1 MEFFLNHINYF
12 GVTHKNTDLTN
23 REIFALNDEQ
33 ISMAYKLASA
43 HNIKELYILST
54 CARTE
59 FFGHCDSKNLHSF
72 IKKVYHILERNCD
85 YNFLIHK
92 QGEECVKHMMEVSCS
107 VTSLLIGETEITNQI
122 KKSFQLAKNHKST
135 KSILSRLIE
144 SSLEAGKKIRNKT
157 KLSNGSSSI
166 SYAAVE
172 KIIENVDRIDNKKIL
187 IIGAG
192 MTGKLVAYSLQKK
205 GAKDVFISNR
215 DVNRG
220 KVLSK
225 KINGN
230 FLPLDKISESLS
242 EFSIIVTC
250 TNASY
255 KLIEYNDILKIDSVH
270 PILFMDLSVP
280 RNIDHKVKNID
291 FVTLLTIE
299 DIDNIIQKYRHKRK
313 SELPKAMRLIDGY
326 VIDYLQWF
334 DDLNVTPTIANL
346 KNHYDRIQI
355 NELKKVSRKY
365 DSKTLAAIDVF
376 SNSLLKKIM
385 KDSIEYLKSD
395 EVNEK
400 SKIQYIE
407 IMSSI
412 YKFKK

>member
-1 MEFFLNHINYF
+1 MEFFLNHINYY
-12 GVTHKNTDLTN
+12 GVNHKNTDLAN
-23 REIFALNDEQ
+23 REIYALNDEQ
-33 ISMAYKLASA
+33 ISMAYELASR

-59 FFGHCDSKNLHSF
+59 FFGYCESKALYSF
-72 IKKVYHILERNCD
+72 IKKVYHILERDCD
-85 YNFLIHK
+85 YNFLMHK
-92 QGEECVKHMMEVSCS
+92 QGENCVKHIMEVSCS

-135 KSILSRLIE
+135 KSILSRLIQ

-157 KLSNGSSSI
+157 KLSDGSSSI

-192 MTGKLVAYSLQKK
+192 MTGKLVAYNLQKK
-205 GAKDVFISNR
+205 GAKNIFISNR

-220 KVLSK
+220 KVLSR

-230 FLPLDKISESLS
+230 FIPLDKISKSLS
-242 EFSIIVTC
+242 EFSIIVAC
-250 TNASY
+250 TNASN
-255 KLIEYNDILKIDSVH
+255 KLIEFKDIHELDSIH
-270 PILFMDLSVP
+270 PVLFMDLSVP
-280 RNIDHKVKNID
+280 RNIDQKIKNIE

-299 DIDNIIQKYRHKRK
+299 DIDNIIQKYKQKRK
-313 SELPKAMRLIDGY
+313 SELPKAIKLIDGF

-395 EVNEK
+395 DVNEK

>member
-1 MEFFLNHINYF
+1 VEFFLNHINYF

-33 ISMAYKLASA
+33 ISMAYELASA

-59 FFGHCDSKNLHSF
+59 FFGHCDSKDLHSF
-72 IKKVYHILERNCD
+72 IIKVYHILERNCD

-192 MTGKLVAYSLQKK
+192 MTGKLVAYNLQKK

-230 FLPLDKISESLS
+230 FLPLEKISESLS
-242 EFSIIVTC
+242 EFSIIVAC

-280 RNIDHKVKNID
+280 RNIDHKIKNID

-299 DIDNIIQKYRHKRK
+299 DIDNIIQKYRQKRK
-313 SELPKAMRLIDGY
+313 SELPKAMRLIDGF

>member
-242 EFSIIVTC
+242 EFSIIVAC

>member
-33 ISMAYKLASA
+33 ISMAYELASA

-59 FFGHCDSKNLHSF
+59 FFGHCDSKDLHSF

-192 MTGKLVAYSLQKK
+192 MTGKLVAYNLQKK

-299 DIDNIIQKYRHKRK
+299 DIDNIIQKYRQKRK
-313 SELPKAMRLIDGY
+313 SELPKAMRLIDGC

>member
-192 MTGKLVAYSLQKK
+192 MTGKLVAYNLQKK

-220 KVLSK
+220 KK
-225 KINGN
+225 
-230 FLPLDKISESLS
+230 
-242 EFSIIVTC
+242 
-250 TNASY
+250 
-255 KLIEYNDILKIDSVH
+255 
-270 PILFMDLSVP
+270 
-280 RNIDHKVKNID
+280 
-291 FVTLLTIE
+291 
-299 DIDNIIQKYRHKRK
+299 
-313 SELPKAMRLIDGY
+313 
-326 VIDYLQWF
+326 
-334 DDLNVTPTIANL
+334 
-346 KNHYDRIQI
+346 
-355 NELKKVSRKY
+355 
-365 DSKTLAAIDVF
+365 
-376 SNSLLKKIM
+376 
-385 KDSIEYLKSD
+385 
-395 EVNEK
+395 
-400 SKIQYIE
+400 
-407 IMSSI
+407 
-412 YKFKK
+412 

>member
-192 MTGKLVAYSLQKK
+192 MTGKLVAYNLQKK

>member
-33 ISMAYKLASA
+33 ISMAYELASA

-59 FFGHCDSKNLHSF
+59 FFGHCDSKDLHSF

-280 RNIDHKVKNID
+280 RNIDHKIKNID

>member
-1 MEFFLNHINYF
+1 VEFFLNHINYF

>member
-1 MEFFLNHINYF
+1 MEFFLNHINYY
-12 GVTHKNTDLTN
+12 GVTHKNTDLKN

-33 ISMAYKLASA
+33 ISMAYELAST

-59 FFGHCDSKNLHSF
+59 FFGYCETKVLYNF

-85 YNFLIHK
+85 YNFLLKK
-92 QGEECVKHMMEVSCS
+92 QGEDCIKHMMEVSCG

-122 KKSFQLAKNHKST
+122 KKSYQLAKNCKST
-135 KSILSRLIE
+135 KSILSRLIQ
-144 SSLEAGKKIRNKT
+144 SSLEAGKKIRNNT
-157 KLSNGSSSI
+157 KLSDGSSSI

-172 KIIENVDRIDNKKIL
+172 KIIENVDILANKKIL

-192 MTGKLVAYSLQKK
+192 MTGKLVAYNLQKK
-205 GAKDVFISNR
+205 GAKKIFISNR

-220 KVLSK
+220 RVLSK
-225 KINGN
+225 KINGK
-230 FLPLDKISESLS
+230 FLPLDEISKSLS
-242 EFSIIVTC
+242 DFSIVVAC
-250 TNASY
+250 TNAYY
-255 KLIEYNDILKIDSVH
+255 KLIEYNDIQKIDSDH

-280 RNIDHKVKNID
+280 RNIDQKIKNID

-299 DIDNIIQKYRHKRK
+299 DIDNIIQKYKEKRK
-313 SELPKAMRLIDGY
+313 SELPKAKKLIDGF

-355 NELKKVSRKY
+355 NELKKVSKRY
-365 DSKTLAAIDVF
+365 DSKTLAAIDIF

-395 EVNEK
+395 DINEK

>member
-1 MEFFLNHINYF
+1 VEFFLNHINYF

-192 MTGKLVAYSLQKK
+192 MTGKLVAYNLQKK

>member
-33 ISMAYKLASA
+33 ISMAYELASA

-59 FFGHCDSKNLHSF
+59 FFGHCDSKDLHSF

-242 EFSIIVTC
+242 EFSIIVAC

-280 RNIDHKVKNID
+280 RNIDHKIKNID

>member
-1 MEFFLNHINYF
+1 VEFFLNHINYF

-33 ISMAYKLASA
+33 ISMAYELASA

-192 MTGKLVAYSLQKK
+192 MTGKLVAYNLQKK

-242 EFSIIVTC
+242 EFSIIVAC

>member
-33 ISMAYKLASA
+33 ISMAYELASA

-59 FFGHCDSKNLHSF
+59 FFGHCDSKDLHSF

-192 MTGKLVAYSLQKK
+192 MTGKLVAYNLQKK

-242 EFSIIVTC
+242 EFSIIVAC

>member
-1 MEFFLNHINYF
+1 VEFFLNHINYF

-33 ISMAYKLASA
+33 ISMAYELASA

-59 FFGHCDSKNLHSF
+59 FFGHCDSKDLHSF

-192 MTGKLVAYSLQKK
+192 MTGKLVAYNLQKK

-242 EFSIIVTC
+242 EFSIIVAC

>member
-1 MEFFLNHINYF
+1 MDFFLNHINYF

>member
-1 MEFFLNHINYF
+1 MDFFLNHINYF

-192 MTGKLVAYSLQKK
+192 MTGKLVAYNLQKK

>member
-33 ISMAYKLASA
+33 ISMAYELASA

-59 FFGHCDSKNLHSF
+59 FFGHCDSKDLHSF

-192 MTGKLVAYSLQKK
+192 MTGKLVAYNLQKK

-230 FLPLDKISESLS
+230 FLPLEKISESLS
-242 EFSIIVTC
+242 EFSIIVAC

-280 RNIDHKVKNID
+280 RNIDHKIKNID

-299 DIDNIIQKYRHKRK
+299 DIDNIIQKYRQKRK
-313 SELPKAMRLIDGY
+313 SELPKAMRLIDGF

>member
-33 ISMAYKLASA
+33 ISMAYELASA

-59 FFGHCDSKNLHSF
+59 FFGHCDSKDLHSF

-192 MTGKLVAYSLQKK
+192 MTGKLVAYNLQKK

>member
-33 ISMAYKLASA
+33 ISMAYELASA

-59 FFGHCDSKNLHSF
+59 FFGHCDSKDLHSF
-72 IKKVYHILERNCD
+72 IIKVYHILERNCD

-192 MTGKLVAYSLQKK
+192 MTGKLVAYNLQKK

-230 FLPLDKISESLS
+230 FLPLEKISESLS
-242 EFSIIVTC
+242 EFSIIVAC

-280 RNIDHKVKNID
+280 RNIDHKIKNID

-299 DIDNIIQKYRHKRK
+299 DIDNIIQKYRQKRK
-313 SELPKAMRLIDGY
+313 SELPKAMRLIDGF

>member
-1 MEFFLNHINYF
+1 VEFFLNHINYF

-242 EFSIIVTC
+242 EFSIIVAC

>member
-59 FFGHCDSKNLHSF
+59 FFGHCDSKDLHSF

-192 MTGKLVAYSLQKK
+192 MTGKLVAYNLQKK

>member
-1 MEFFLNHINYF
+1 VEFFLNHINYF

-33 ISMAYKLASA
+33 ISMAYELASA

-59 FFGHCDSKNLHSF
+59 FFGHCDSKDLHSF

-192 MTGKLVAYSLQKK
+192 MTGKLVAYNLQKK

>member
-33 ISMAYKLASA
+33 ISMAYELASA

-192 MTGKLVAYSLQKK
+192 MTGKLVAYNLQKK

-242 EFSIIVTC
+242 EFSIIVAC